1 MARDCE
7 INSTGDDDVNLL
19 VAQLAKAKF
28 DVETVL
34 AKANNSDNVEA
45 FEDLGVSTISGAMSV
60 AWALDNRIER
70 PDLAHWMTDVG
81 QSGDVQQV
89 AVTNETYVG
98 KSIREV
104 GPMLPDAYLIAVLS
118 DSEHESVGVPNAD
131 TTINRGDHVTL
142 LGQREAVREGMSM
155 LTATHD

>member
-1 MARDCE
+1 
-7 INSTGDDDVNLL
+7 
-19 VAQLAKAKF
+19 
-28 DVETVL
+28 
-34 AKANNSDNVEA
+34 
-45 FEDLGVSTISGAMSV
+45 
-60 AWALDNRIER
+60 
-70 PDLAHWMTDVG
+70 
-81 QSGDVQQV
+81 
-89 AVTNETYVG
+89 
-98 KSIREV
+98 V